1 MAELNATLAAVTE
14 RIAQRSAK
22 RRRRYLDLIE
32 AYDASRPART
42 KIAEANQAHTSAGCA
57 VQDKIQLLGGKW
69 PSIGIV
75 TAYNDM
81 LSAHAPYERYP
92 EIIRKAAREA
102 GAVAQVAGGVP
113 AMCDGVTQGFAGMEL
128 SLFSRDAIALSTAIS
143 LSHATFDS
151 ALLLGICDKIVPGL
165 LIGALRFPWLPAILV
180 PAGPMPSGLPNKEKA
195 ARRQLFAEG
204 KIGREELLLAEAESY
219 HAPGTCTFYGTAN
232 SNQMMVELMGLHLP
246 GAAFVNPNTP
256 LRDALTIAA
265 AKRAAAITGLGADYR
280 PIGRVVD
287 EKAIVNAMVGLMA
300 TGGSTNHFI
309 HLPAIALAAGI
320 EINWDDFAALSR
332 ATPLL
337 ARIYPNGAA
346 DVNHFH
352 AAGGMGYLTR
362 ELLEAGLLHGDVL
375 SVAAEGFGAYA
386 QEPFLAGETLAW
398 REAPS
403 VSGDDSVLR
412 GARAPFS
419 ADGGLRLLAG
429 ALGRACVKVSAVAED
444 KRIVEAACVVFDNQA
459 DVQAAFKAGELDKD
473 CVIVVRGQ
481 GPRANGMPE
490 LHKLMPLIGALQDR
504 GFKVALVT
512 DGRLS
517 GASGKVLAAI
527 HVTPEAAEGGP
538 LAKVRSG
545 DVLRVDGDAG
555 VLEVIAPAEW
565 RERAPAQLDL
575 AANARGMGR
584 ELFSLFRHNA
594 CSAEHGGSAFPDYD
608 PA

>member
-1 MAELNATLAAVTE
+1 MAALHPTLAQVTE
-14 RIAQRSAK
+14 RIATRSAK
-22 RRRRYLDLIE
+22 RRRRYLDLIA
-32 AYDASRPART
+32 AYDPTKPART
-42 KIAEANQAHTSAGCA
+42 KISEANQAHTSAGCA
-57 VQDKIQLLGGKW
+57 VQDKLQLLGGQW

-81 LSAHAPYERYP
+81 LSAHAPYERFP
-92 EIIRKAAREA
+92 EIIRTAARET

-128 SLFSRDAIALSTAIS
+128 SLFSRDAIALSTAVS

-165 LIGALRFPWLPAILV
+165 LIGALRFPWLPCILV
-180 PAGPMPSGLPNKEKA
+180 PSGPMPSGLPNKEKA

-204 KIGREELLLAEAESY
+204 KIGRAELLQAEAESY

-232 SNQMMVELMGLHLP
+232 SNQMMMELMGLHLP

-265 AKRAAAITGLGADYR
+265 AKRAAGITGLGQDYR

-320 EINWDDFAALSR
+320 EITWDDFAELSHV
-332 ATPLL
+332 TPLL

-352 AAGGMGYLTR
+352 AAGGMGFLTR
-362 ELLEAGLLHGDVL
+362 ELLDAGLLHGDIATVGGADL
-375 SVAAEGFGAYA
+375 HAYA
-386 QEPFLAGETLAW
+386 REPFLDGEALAW
-398 REAPS
+398 RNAPKAS
-403 VSGDDSVLR
+403 ADESVLR
-412 GARAPFS
+412 GAGAPFS

-429 ALGRACVKVSAVAED
+429 GLGRACVKVSAVAPD
-444 KRIVEAACVVFDNQA
+444 KRVVEARAMVFDDQA
-459 DVQAAFKAGELDKD
+459 EVQTAFKKGLLDKD

-504 GFKVALVT
+504 GFQIALVT

-545 DVLRVDGDAG
+545 DLLRVDAEAG
-555 VLEVIAPAEW
+555 SLDVVAPSDW
-565 RERAPAQLDL
+565 RVRMPAQLDISG
-575 AANARGMGR
+575 NARGMGR
-584 ELFSLFRHNA
+584 ELFALFRHNA